1 MNAFVTGAT
10 GFIGSHL
17 TDTLLKDP
25 RFQRVKCLVRS
36 GEKWLKDKPYEKIP
50 GDLQSHRALTAALEN
65 TDVLF
70 HVAALVKA
78 PSQKEFD
85 FVNVEATEQLIRLAI
100 KNGVKK
106 MVILSSLA
114 ASGPSSG
121 RPLTEEDPMNPV
133 SMYGKSKLSMEK
145 RIHDIAHH
153 CTNNEFSVT
162 ILRPPAVYGPRE
174 EQIFTLFK
182 MMSNGIAP
190 LIGDGN
196 SPLISTIY
204 VDDLVQ
210 ALVMASAQK
219 TSGVHTYFIT
229 GKEITN
235 WNRIRD
241 IFSIVMNQKVLSLKI
256 PPKLVKNIAG
266 IIETSAGFF
275 GSYPVVNREKANEM
289 VLEWTCSGHKAEKE
303 LGFIPNYAI
312 EDGLSRTLR
321 WYKTNN
327 WL

>member
-17 TDTLLKDP
+17 TDALLQDP
-25 RFQRVKCLVRS
+25 RYPHVKCLVRS
-36 GEKWLKDKPYEKIP
+36 SEKWLKEKPYEKVA
-50 GDLQSHRALTAALEN
+50 GDLQSHRALSSAFEE

-100 KNGVKK
+100 KSGVKK
-106 MVILSSLA
+106 IVILSSLA

-121 RPLTEEDPMNPV
+121 KPLTEDDPMNPV

-145 RIHDIAHH
+145 RIHDII
-153 CTNNEFSVT
+153 NDELSVT

-182 MMSNGIAP
+182 LMSKGIAP

-210 ALVMASAQK
+210 ALLRASAQK
-219 TSGVHTYFIT
+219 TTGVHTYFVT

-241 IFSIVMNQKVLSLKI
+241 IFSIVTNQKVLSLKI

-266 IIETSAGFF
+266 FIETSAGFF

-303 LGFIPNYAI
+303 LGFIPNYTI